1 MILITS
7 PRFEEHMTP
16 PGHPERMER
25 AHVFDAV
32 ATRWAE
38 RGGEI
43 AAPRP
48 ATREELVRV
57 HDAAYL
63 DRIAGTAGQPAMLDA
78 DTFTSP
84 ETYEI
89 ALLAAG
95 ATVQAAEYALAHR
108 VPAFALVRP
117 PGHHAEASRAM
128 GFCVFNNVAVA
139 AAAALASGVER
150 VAVVD
155 IDVHH
160 GNGTQWMFYDDP
172 RVLYVSTHQH
182 PFYPGTGAA
191 DEVGIGRAAGYTF
204 NVPLEAGSSDADY
217 ELVYREAVLPVLD
230 AFAPELLLVSAG
242 FDAHERDPLASMR
255 VTTAGYAR
263 VIRELKD
270 VAGRHGALAL
280 VTEGG
285 YELTALAACLEASFA
300 VLDGAHAE
308 PGTLDVSGSGQT
320 EKLSVPIR
328 ARRALEVVRA
338 AQSPYWRGI

>member
-1 MILITS
+1 
-7 PRFEEHMTP
+7 MTP

-242 FDAHERDPLASMR
+242 FDAHREDPLAGCA
-255 VTTAGYAR
+255 VTDEGYAAMGAA
-263 VIRELKD
+263 VAALAAELGIGLGF
-270 VAGRHGALAL
+270 VLEGGYALGALARSVVATL
-280 VTEGG
+280 RAATAGEGPPG
-285 YELTALAACLEASFA
+285 GLEEHPLALAARERLTPHWPELA
-300 VLDGAHAE
+300 V
-308 PGTLDVSGSGQT
+308 
-320 EKLSVPIR
+320 
-328 ARRALEVVRA
+328 
-338 AQSPYWRGI
+338 